1 MFFYYLYLN
10 STTKKPKNQNNYL
23 IKGAKM
29 KIDARKLEILQARE
43 LLDNKELR
51 EKADIGHLTLVQI
64 KQGIRNVQPKTVGK
78 IAKALNCDVV
88 ELLED

>member
-1 MFFYYLYLN
+1 
-10 STTKKPKNQNNYL
+10 
-23 IKGAKM
+23 M

-64 KQGIRNVQPKTVGK
+64 KQGIRNIQPKTVGK
-78 IAKALNCDVV
+78 IAKFLNCDVV

>member
-1 MFFYYLYLN
+1 
-10 STTKKPKNQNNYL
+10 
-23 IKGAKM
+23 M

-64 KQGIRNVQPKTVGK
+64 KQGIRNIQPKTVGK
-78 IAKALNCDVV
+78 IAKTLNCDVT

>member
-1 MFFYYLYLN
+1 MI
-10 STTKKPKNQNNYL
+10 SKNQNNYL
-23 IKGAKM
+23 LEGAKM

-43 LLDNKELR
+43 LLDNKGLR
-51 EKADIGHLTLVQI
+51 EKANISSLTLVQI
-64 KQGIRNVQPKTVGK
+64 KQGIRNIQPKTVGK